1 MRDQELVDLF
11 WARSED
17 AIAQTQKQYDGYCRS
32 IAWNILRNR
41 QDTEE
46 CLNDTWLRAWNSMPP
61 QRPNLL
67 AVFLGTITRNLS
79 LDRWRAAH
87 SHKRGSGLPE
97 AVISELDQC
106 AAGNSMED
114 HLTRQDLAALLD
126 RFLEGLPQRDRCVFV
141 RRYWYTDSIADIA
154 HRYHMTE
161 SAVKVNLHR
170 SRKKLRTALEQEGYP
185 L

>member
-1 MRDQELVDLF
+1 
-11 WARSED
+11 
-17 AIAQTQKQYDGYCRS
+17 
-32 IAWNILRNR
+32 
-41 QDTEE
+41 
-46 CLNDTWLRAWNSMPP
+46 MPP

-67 AVFLGTITRNLS
+67 AVFLGTITRNLC

-87 SHKRGSGLPE
+87 SHKRGSGLPD
-97 AVISELDQC
+97 AVISELEQC
-106 AAGNSMED
+106 TAGDSMED
-114 HLTRQDLAALLD
+114 RLTRQELSALLD

-154 HRYHMTE
+154 HRYHMSE

-170 SRKKLRTALEQEGYP
+170 SRTKLRAVLEQEGYS